1 VGAKWNF
8 VNDGK
13 RENSELRTR
22 FQEFGTQNS
31 QLGIHNLEAATRN
44 PRTGTQ
50 KQIWITDVATVTALG
65 NNLQE
70 LWQRLLAGQTAIK
83 PVTRFPVHN
92 YNAHIAACIED
103 LKPLGGRSIV
113 QILLDQLCN
122 GMGSVPSDSLL
133 ITATT
138 KAGIDS
144 FERLRR
150 GIGADSQDVL
160 PSRIPDMISQK
171 FGLACKAIN
180 ISAACAS
187 STIAIGCGAG
197 LIASGRAE
205 TVLVCCVDLVTEFI
219 FSGFSC
225 LQALSPVPCQ
235 PFDRDRRGLTLGE
248 GASALL
254 LMSAERARQENRSFL
269 GTILGWGV
277 ANDAAHITAP
287 ARDGCGLIQAI
298 HQAFKK
304 AGLQAEEIAAISAH
318 GTGTVHNDLMELIAF
333 REVFGRREV
342 PIHSVKGAIGH
353 TMGAAGGIEVALGLK
368 TLAAKVVPPTV
379 GYCNPEKGAEGVV
392 SPEPE
397 DMVGDYLLTTNSG
410 FGGVNAAIILGRGS
424 ID

>member
-1 VGAKWNF
+1 M
-8 VNDGK
+8 NDGK
-13 RENSELRTR
+13 RRNSGLRTR
-22 FQEFGTQNS
+22 FQEFGTQSS
-31 QLGIHNLEAATRN
+31 QLGIHNLKPAIRN
-44 PRTGTQ
+44 PQTGTR

-70 LWQRLLAGQTAIK
+70 LWQRLLAGQTAVK
-83 PVTRFPVHN
+83 PVTRFPVDN

-103 LKPLGGRSIV
+103 LKPSGERSMV
-113 QILLDQLCN
+113 QTLLDQLCN
-122 GMGSVPSDSLL
+122 GVGPVPSDSLL

-150 GIGADSQDVL
+150 GIAADSQDVL
-160 PSRIPDMISQK
+160 PFRISDMISQK
-171 FGLACKAIN
+171 FGLAGEAIN
-180 ISAACAS
+180 ISASCAS
-187 STIAIGCGAG
+187 STIAVGRGAA

-205 TVLVCCVDLVTEFI
+205 TVMVCCVDLVTEFI

-225 LQALSPVPCQ
+225 LQALSPVPCR

-248 GASALL
+248 GAAALL
-254 LMSAERARQENRSFL
+254 LMSAERAREENRACL
-269 GTILGWGV
+269 GRILGWGV

-287 ARDGCGLIQAI
+287 ARDGYGLIQAI
-298 HQAFKK
+298 HQALGK
-304 AGLQAEEIAAISAH
+304 AGLQVEEIAAISAH
-318 GTGTVHNDLMELIAF
+318 GTGTVYNDLMELMAF
-333 REVFGRREV
+333 RNVFGRRKLPV
-342 PIHSVKGAIGH
+342 HSVKGAIGH

-379 GYCNPEKGAEGVV
+379 GYCNPEKGAEGIV

-397 DMVGDYLLTTNSG
+397 DMKGDYLLTTNSG